1 MGEIPRKKRSNARTG
16 TRAKAKTAAAAQI
29 VVTLSLPAGEVVSV
43 ERLAKSGKRHEV
55 SQKEFAA
62 LAGGRA
68 MQDFGAALE
77 EIYAA
82 GVNDAIDDQFGETD
96 DRDAI
101 DRFILQEA
109 AGREIAKRGVRKMV
123 VRRVLRREMMRKRAR
138 ARSQPAHKDV
148 SGPHSHA

>member
-1 MGEIPRKKRSNARTG
+1 VGENRKKKHASARPG
-16 TRAKAKTAAAAQI
+16 ARAKTKRPAATQI
-29 VVTLSLPAGEVVSV
+29 VVTLSLPKGEVVSV
-43 ERLAKSGKRHEV
+43 EKLAKSGKRHEV

-62 LAGGRA
+62 LAGGAA

-82 GVNDAIDDQFGETD
+82 GVSDAIDDGYGEMED
-96 DRDAI
+96 GDEI
-101 DRFILQEA
+101 DRLIMQEA

-123 VRRVLRREMMRKRAR
+123 VRRVLRREMMRKRAH
-138 ARSQPAHKDV
+138 ARRQPAHKDV